1 MTARQKIWNFLFK
14 NSTSLYVFT
23 FCIIISALLLFVQEI
38 KHTSQML
45 KSHTHILLITEGYER
60 EIANSKEKDKF
71 IDFQSEILHKLRG
84 QLEKTSYTMEEQEV
98 IIRQLIQYL
107 KNIKHWPPK
116 IEPIDPDSI
125 ARARSEA

>member
-1 MTARQKIWNFLFK
+1 MSKLRTKTVTSRFLNQHRKKIMIYK
-14 NSTSLYVFT
+14 
-23 FCIIISALLLFVQEI
+23 IIILVTVIIAVLQLARPFKI
-38 KHTSQML
+38 N
-45 KSHTHILLITEGYER
+45 YE
-60 EIANSKEKDKF
+60 KEKDKF

-84 QLEKTSYTMEEQEV
+84 QLEKTSYTMEEQGV